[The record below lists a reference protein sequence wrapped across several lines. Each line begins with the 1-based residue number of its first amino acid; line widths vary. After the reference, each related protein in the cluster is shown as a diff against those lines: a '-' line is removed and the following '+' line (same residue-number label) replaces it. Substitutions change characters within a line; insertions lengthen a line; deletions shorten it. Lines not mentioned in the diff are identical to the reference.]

1 MVYYTKSRH
10 SHRFDKLTKGLE
22 RAKIL
27 IFVLLI
33 ISGLA
38 YFWQINSL
46 STRGFKIKELEKDIQ
61 QLKSDNQKLELEVTN
76 EQSMF
81 NLDEQIK
88 SLNMVE
94 LTQVEYL
101 RPTGPAVAVK

>member
-10 SHRFDKLTKGLE
+10 SHRFDKLTKGLA
-22 RAKIL
+22 RVKIL
-27 IFVLLI
+27 IFILLI
-33 ISGLA
+33 ISGIA

-61 QLKSDNQKLELEVTN
+61 QLKLDNQKLELEATN

-88 SLNMVE
+88 RLNMVE